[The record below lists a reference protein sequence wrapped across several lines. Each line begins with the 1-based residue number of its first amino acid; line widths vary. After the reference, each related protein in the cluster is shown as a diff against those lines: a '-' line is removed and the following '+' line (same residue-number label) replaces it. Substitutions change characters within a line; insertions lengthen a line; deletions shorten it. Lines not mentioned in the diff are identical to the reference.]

1 MVVLPRLMIKKG
13 SLSHRDRQVRSRLV
27 AAALRLPI
35 LKVAL
40 RQTCRLLRTAHQRPP
55 VIRSNAVRLR
65 DPGRTAGGYLSHPK
79 NHISCRRCTLGARVM
94 ADELD
99 QDVQALKNWLRGA
112 WRFLASNP
120 SLTPFERQELR
131 NSMKQV
137 ESTLRA
143 AVQQLAA
150 KESARR
156 EALPLSSDRASLPD
170 FRVLARPMG
179 KDAQDVAA

>member
-1 MVVLPRLMIKKG
+1 
-13 SLSHRDRQVRSRLV
+13 
-27 AAALRLPI
+27 
-35 LKVAL
+35 
-40 RQTCRLLRTAHQRPP
+40 
-55 VIRSNAVRLR
+55 
-65 DPGRTAGGYLSHPK
+65 
-79 NHISCRRCTLGARVM
+79 M

-99 QDVQALKNWLRGA
+99 QDVQALKNWLRDA
-112 WRFLASNP
+112 WHFLASNP

>member
-1 MVVLPRLMIKKG
+1 
-13 SLSHRDRQVRSRLV
+13 
-27 AAALRLPI
+27 
-35 LKVAL
+35 
-40 RQTCRLLRTAHQRPP
+40 
-55 VIRSNAVRLR
+55 
-65 DPGRTAGGYLSHPK
+65 
-79 NHISCRRCTLGARVM
+79 M

-150 KESARR
+150 KETARR
-156 EALPLSSDRASLPD
+156 QALPPSERVLLPD
-170 FRVLARPMG
+170 FRVLANPMAKG
-179 KDAQDVAA
+179 AQDVAA